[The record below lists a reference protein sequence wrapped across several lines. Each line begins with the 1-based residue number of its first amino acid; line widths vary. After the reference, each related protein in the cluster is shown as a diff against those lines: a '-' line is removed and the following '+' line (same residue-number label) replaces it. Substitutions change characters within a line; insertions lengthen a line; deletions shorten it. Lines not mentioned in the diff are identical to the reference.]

1 MVFEVSAAW
10 TLAHFAGT
18 PKDDSLDTNIKD
30 ENAPSTTKKIG
41 QHASGSNDLTDLQE
55 ELRGEVQKPK
65 FVHISFDLEYFVFTN
80 ECKKYS
86 GYGYSMN
93 LNIPE
98 EGFML
103 PGPESEFG
111 HQVAPLLVHCLSSKE
126 DKLMYPASVALTNL
140 LINEYVKVRI
150 ISVTWSAKYHN
161 IKIIVS
167 CLLG

>member
-10 TLAHFAGT
+10 TLAHFTGT
-18 PKDDSLDTNIKD
+18 PKDDSLDTNKED

-41 QHASGSNDLTDLQE
+41 QHASGSTDLTDLHE

-65 FVHISFDLEYFVFTN
+65 FVYKISFHLESFVFTY
-80 ECKKYS
+80 EFKKYS
-86 GYGYSMN
+86 DYGYSMN
-93 LNIPE
+93 LTIPE

-140 LINEYVKVRI
+140 LTNEYVKVRI
-150 ISVTWSAKYHN
+150 ICVT
-161 IKIIVS
+161 
-167 CLLG
+167 